1 MTATTGYNMETWN
14 GFRVLSTGLPG
25 ADYYDPALDE
35 LNDRACSCGLPLING
50 KCSNCDIEHSVG
62 ITAAKSSEL
71 VDHLKKCLAE
81 ATILYHM
88 SHGFHW
94 NVKGPDFQ
102 EYHTLF
108 ETIYSDIYESLDPI
122 AENIVK
128 LGNVAPFSLKTL
140 LGLSEIKEVGDLRS
154 EPQGLVKTLQ
164 SKNAQM
170 IKSLKACFDKA
181 NKDNEQGVANFI
193 AERIDMHQ
201 KWDWQLKAS
210 LGI

>member
-1 MTATTGYNMETWN
+1 VDNWN
-14 GFRVLSTGLPG
+14 GFRVLGGLSE
-25 ADYYDPALDE
+25 ATDYDPALDE
-35 LNDRACSCGLPLING
+35 VNNLGCSCGAPLVDNAGDKNVCLHCKGQIHHAG
-50 KCSNCDIEHSVG
+50 R
-62 ITAAKSSEL
+62 TAAKSSDL

-102 EYHTLF
+102 EYHSLF

-140 LGLSEIKEVGDLRS
+140 LELSDIKEVGDLRG
-154 EPQGLVKTLQ
+154 EPHGLTKTLQ
-164 SKNAQM
+164 SKNAQI
-170 IKSLKACFDKA
+170 IKSLKDCFDKA